1 MSLLGSDYAVTP
13 PCALRR
19 GIGAHA
25 HSVVRTASIIERS
38 FHKIPETDMPQSMKK
53 SLLLAAFTT
62 LFAAQSFAAAYV
74 VVLKNGANYAAKEK
88 WTVVNG
94 KALVKLENGQ
104 MLQLDPAL
112 IDVAKSE
119 ELTKYGSASSSI
131 IDLDPNMPK
140 GPAKPKKPSIGDIKL
155 RSKATAQQVDKT
167 VAPAVVVPAG
177 STTAQVIEK
186 FQRAYENDGIFE
198 CKVVATGERV
208 LRVELTVDTEDRVFG
223 AISTTAAMIV
233 RNAFVEG
240 AKIDMVEL
248 FMKTTT
254 GGAAGRFQM
263 ARADA
268 DALMDKKIR
277 REDYFIT
284 KVIY

>member
-1 MSLLGSDYAVTP
+1 MSQ
-13 PCALRR
+13 
-19 GIGAHA
+19 
-25 HSVVRTASIIERS
+25 
-38 FHKIPETDMPQSMKK
+38 FMKK
-53 SLLLAAFTT
+53 SLTLAAF
-62 LFAAQSFAAAYV
+62 LSLVAAQSFAAKYV
-74 VVLKNGANYAAKEK
+74 VVLKNGTNYAAKEK

-94 KALVKLENGQ
+94 KAIIKLENGQ
-104 MLQLDPAL
+104 SLQLDPAL

-119 ELTKYGSASSSI
+119 ELTKYGTASASI
-131 IDLDPNMPK
+131 VDLNPNMPK
-140 GPAKPKKPSIGDIKL
+140 VAAPKKASIGNIKL
-155 RSKATAQQVDKT
+155 RPKTDAQPIDKT

-177 STTAQVIEK
+177 SNTAEVIEK

-198 CKVVATGERV
+198 TKVVSTGERV

-240 AKIDMVEL
+240 ARIDMVEL

-263 ARADA
+263 SRADA
-268 DALMDKKIR
+268 EALMNKKVK
-277 REDYFIT
+277 REEYFIS